1 VASPAPSAPP
11 LPCSERHGS
20 ADPGCGEGLAASK
33 APFLAYGCAASSG
46 AAAASAMASLIP
58 AVKVVR
64 GGGIWPGAVNPHGG
78 VRSSPSPPLPPPL
91 SLSLSCVGQQRPCS
105 WRSRQPWRAGP
116 GTRGGRGPS
125 LSARTGGRREAQR
138 GDQTERAPHHA
149 ASAPASSMQD
159 LGSTLARLQIH
170 ASASQPQNA

>member
-1 VASPAPSAPP
+1 MACPAPSAPP

-64 GGGIWPGAVNPHGG
+64 GGGIWPGAVNPHS
-78 VRSSPSPPLPPPL
+78 VSLSF
-91 SLSLSCVGQQRPCS
+91 SLSLAGQQRPCS
-105 WRSRQPWRAGP
+105 RRSHKPWRAGP

-138 GDQTERAPHHA
+138 GDQTGRAPYHA
-149 ASAPASSMQD
+149 ASAPASSMQG
-159 LGSTLARLQIH
+159 LLFRNSLANPSKFAFTSSPAL
-170 ASASQPQNA
+170 SA